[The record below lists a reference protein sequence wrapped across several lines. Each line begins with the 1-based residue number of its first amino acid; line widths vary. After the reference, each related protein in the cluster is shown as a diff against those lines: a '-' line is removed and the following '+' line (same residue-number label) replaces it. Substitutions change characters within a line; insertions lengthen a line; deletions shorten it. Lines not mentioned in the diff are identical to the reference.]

1 MIALRGSLGFE
12 TVAQW
17 LAQAD
22 MIVADGTLDL
32 AEVSQCDSAGAAL
45 LLELAR
51 RSKQRGSPLQ
61 LINAPKQLHDFAV
74 FFGIDTMLG
83 LPSQ

>member
-1 MIALRGSLGFE
+1 MISIHGSLSFD
-12 TVAQW
+12 TVSQW
-17 LAQAD
+17 LPQAD
-22 MIVADGTLDL
+22 AIVTDGTLDL

>member
-1 MIALRGSLGFE
+1 MIALSGNLDFE
-12 TVAQW
+12 TVASW

-22 MIVADGTLDL
+22 AIVADGTLDL

-51 RSKQRGSPLQ
+51 RSQQRGGTLK
-61 LINAPKQLHDFAV
+61 LVNAPKQLRDFAV